1 MVALLLFISLGL
13 EGSDAAFSVAVRSL
27 QLLNLMVAQLLRFF
41 KGLVKAYGL
50 AYKTLWKKHA

>member
-1 MVALLLFISLGL
+1 MLLYAIACEAAYVAKQ
-13 EGSDAAFSVAVRSL
+13 AFLKKLRFFRSL

-50 AYKTLWKKHA
+50 